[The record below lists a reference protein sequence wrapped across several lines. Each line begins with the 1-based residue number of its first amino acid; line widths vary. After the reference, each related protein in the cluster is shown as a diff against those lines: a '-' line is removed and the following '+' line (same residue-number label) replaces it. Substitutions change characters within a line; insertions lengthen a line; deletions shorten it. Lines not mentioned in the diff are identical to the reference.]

1 MIASITGSSEE
12 GVSAAACE
20 SEAAGASAEASA
32 EAVAAGVSAG
42 LAACSPHA
50 ANANTEAISAAKVW
64 RFMFKVSL

>member
-1 MIASITGSSEE
+1 MASITGSSEE

-20 SEAAGASAEASA
+20 LEAAGASA

-50 ANANTEAISAAKVW
+50 ASANTEAISAAKVW

>member
-1 MIASITGSSEE
+1 MMASTTGNSEE

-20 SEAAGASAEASA
+20 SEAAAGASA

-50 ANANTEAISAAKVW
+50 ASANTEVISAAKVW
-64 RFMFKVSL
+64 RFMFKVSLL